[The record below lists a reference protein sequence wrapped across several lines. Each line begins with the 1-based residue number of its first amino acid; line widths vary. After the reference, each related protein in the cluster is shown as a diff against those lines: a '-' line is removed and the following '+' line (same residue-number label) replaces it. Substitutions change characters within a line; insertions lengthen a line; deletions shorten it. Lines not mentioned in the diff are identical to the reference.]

1 MSKDAKAQA
10 LTVAVIAA
18 GLLTIAW
25 YQGGF
30 ERFKPR
36 VSYDGGFLGI
46 GAPGK
51 PAEPR
56 DVIYDML
63 DAARI
68 GNVGDYLDCYS
79 GQLERTLR
87 QSMEEM
93 GAERFSDF
101 LRERN
106 RDIKGI
112 AMNAPDE
119 SGSEARVRVEYVYA
133 DRNEVQHFYLQRQ
146 DKDWKISRV
155 SEIQRVETPV
165 PYGTPVY

>member
-1 MSKDAKAQA
+1 MSKDSKAQA
-10 LTVAVIAA
+10 ATIAVIVG

-30 ERFKPR
+30 DRFKAR
-36 VSYDGGFLGI
+36 ASYDGGFLGI
-46 GAPGK
+46 GAPSK

-56 DVIYDML
+56 DVIYAML
-63 DAARI
+63 DAAR
-68 GNVGDYLDCYS
+68 VGSVEEYLVCYS

-87 QSMEEM
+87 QSLEEM
-93 GAERFSDF
+93 GTERFSEF

-119 SGSEARVRVEYVYA
+119 SGDEAQVRVEYVYA
-133 DRNEVQHFYLQRQ
+133 DRNEVQQVYLRRLG
-146 DKDWKISRV
+146 KDWKISGV